1 MYEAVRKDDYM
12 VDEDLLYEEN
22 LEELQEIKEYNGTI
36 TIGAGCTLSNILDCE
51 IIPEILR
58 KVIKNVASPAIRN
71 VMTIAK
77 HIYNTLTSGDVLSAL
92 YALNSECNLIS
103 SKGRRRIS
111 IEEFIEKT
119 NIAEDELLES
129 ISFKNE
135 FFNNMFY
142 KKTVS
147 NSSASKPKV
156 GCIALARVE
165 KDRVSDIRIVFTEA
179 EQAVKRS
186 RCCEEIIVGKNKE
199 EIKENI
205 GKIIKKYS
213 EIVNPIALDILKN
226 YLIGEKVSID

>member
-71 VMTIAK
+71 VMTITK

-119 NIAEDELLES
+119 NIAEES